1 MSLLAEISTERNKKQ
16 NQIEE
21 LKAKVS
27 FKEAYDKISHYAA
40 NGYESISDED
50 KKFTLKSFGIF
61 DRPATPGLFMLRV
74 RIPSGRLSVKQALV
88 LSQVAKKYAKNYI
101 DITTRAQVELR
112 YLKIED
118 MPQILKELKDA
129 GITTFQTGVD
139 NFRNIVADPLN
150 GYAFDSFIDT
160 SSELSE
166 IQNIFLENFDWVS
179 VLPRKFNI
187 AINGSSTNRCNVFG
201 QDLGFTLAQKD
212 GVYGYNVY
220 LGGKVGA
227 AAQSADIFVKQGEA
241 AKFFVYLSTFFRE
254 LGFRDNRNKNR
265 LKFMID
271 AVGMDKFV
279 DELQEFSNTKFEKA
293 GKTISLGD
301 GGDNGGKTQLKD
313 GFFAH
318 LLAVPSGVFDGDK
331 LAEYAELC
339 EKHGGHSLNFT
350 VEQNLYAIGVN
361 SSFADNT
368 QKASIFHTNLI
379 ACAGTKH
386 CPFGVIPN
394 KPDAIECADYLYER
408 FGDVGGK
415 LRQYWSAC
423 PKGCG
428 IHGLGDIGAVGTKVA
443 RNKEVHL
450 GVDIYLGGSM
460 KSQHEGKLLVKGS
473 LLSEAKEYIAEAV
486 ELYIQDRSEQ
496 DSFEEYFE
504 KLSPALSAQCIS
516 FAVRLNTA
524 LQRKGLN
531 TLKLKD
537 LQKYAS
543 GKKEE
548 AEIYAIGTH
557 LYGAIFGEEPQ
568 EKSIFAA
575 ILKSDAPKNKKP
587 QIDMS
592 SLPALGVV
600 AVNMTTPSKYKVFSE
615 IATELEI

>member
-227 AAQSADIFVKQGEA
+227 AAQNADIFVKQGEA

-271 AVGMDKFV
+271 AVGIDKFV

-313 GFFAH
+313 GSFAH

-331 LAEYAELC
+331 LAKYAELC

-379 ACAGTKH
+379 ACAGTEH

-415 LRQYWSAC
+415 IRQYWSAC

-516 FAVRLNTA
+516 FVVRLNTA

-531 TLKLKD
+531 ALKLKD

-587 QIDMS
+587 QIDIS

-600 AVNMTTPSKYKVFSE
+600 AVNMATPSKYKVFSE
-615 IATELEI
+615 IAIELEI